1 MSRPVNEN
9 TPRVVALAVA
19 FFGGLAALGL
29 ASGVFA
35 RLGPE
40 LTLML
45 GAFATVFAILTY
57 HLDAGV
63 RGWVKGLVAPRR
75 RVNLKG
81 RTA

>member
-1 MSRPVNEN
+1 MKRRPNEN

-19 FFGGLAALGL
+19 FFGGLAAVGF

-40 LTLML
+40 LTLVL
-45 GAFATVFAILTY
+45 AAFAAIFAVLTY

-63 RGWVKGLVAPRR
+63 RGWVRRLATPRR

>member
-1 MSRPVNEN
+1 MNRPVNEN
-9 TPRVVALAVA
+9 TPRVVAVALA

-29 ASGVFA
+29 ASGVFT

-40 LTLML
+40 LTFML
-45 GAFATVFAILTY
+45 GAFATAFAILTY

-63 RGWVKGLVAPRR
+63 RGWVKRLVAPRR

-81 RTA
+81 RIA